1 MFPINDIIVTSCT
14 KSDKISKT
22 TYEDKKG
29 VEIVKIRKKDYI
41 ISFIILALI
50 FIANIT
56 AGSGLALFIVKAIIA
71 AIVGALIVG
80 TITNFIF
87 KKKLNIV
94 KQ

>member
-1 MFPINDIIVTSCT
+1 
-14 KSDKISKT
+14 
-22 TYEDKKG
+22 
-29 VEIVKIRKKDYI
+29 VKIRKKDYI
-41 ISFIILALI
+41 ISFVIFALV
-50 FIANIT
+50 FMANIT

-94 KQ
+94 K